1 MNPHFANIV
10 SPTEIVVITRFS
22 VELDGCGGDFHVTM
36 PYSMIEPLREVLD
49 SGMQSDRVEQDDR
62 WSQTLKHE
70 VGDAPV
76 EVRALLGQTTI
87 TLADLMNMKAGDV
100 LSTDFAGTLT
110 LLAEDVPMFR
120 GTYGMSRG
128 QQAVKVGDLIRR
140 TRPATADELV
150 SKRPAATAA
159 ASAASPLTATSMGAR

>member
-10 SPTEIVVITRFS
+10 SPTEIVVVTRFS

-76 EVRALLGQTTI
+76 EVRALLGHTTI
-87 TLADLMNMKAGDV
+87 TLADLMNMKVGDV
-100 LSTDFAGTLT
+100 LSTDFSGTLT
-110 LLAEDVPMFR
+110 LLAEDIPMFR
-120 GTYGMSRG
+120 GAYGMSRG

-140 TRPATADELV
+140 TRPSAADDLV
-150 SKRPAATAA
+150 AKRPVSTSANSGAA
-159 ASAASPLTATSMGAR
+159 ALVATSVGAR